1 MKQVAVNIQ
10 EFFSVNSVN
19 SVFSVASWFSPIKR
33 LLLLLFLLA
42 SGIAN
47 AAPQKVTAV
56 YEATREGKP
65 FATVTETY
73 RQEGDHYR
81 IESVT
86 AGVGVY
92 ALFGKRKLTSEG
104 EVTADGLKPQ
114 RFELQQGD
122 NPKKKVVAEFDWST
136 GKLAM
141 TAKNKTTTADLE
153 PGTQDLASFAYQF
166 MFRAPQGEEII
177 LPVTTGKKLR
187 SYHYLVSGR
196 GETLEGVLGGL
207 KIVRLANVQEQGSDE
222 KELWLAT
229 EKHHIPARIVLRDEN
244 GVKTEQVLTSLSFE

>member
-1 MKQVAVNIQ
+1 MNPIATEVTENTEMKQVAVNIQ

-86 AGVGVY
+86 AGV
-92 ALFGKRKLTSEG
+92 T
-104 EVTADGLKPQ
+104 
-114 RFELQQGD
+114 
-122 NPKKKVVAEFDWST
+122 
-136 GKLAM
+136 
-141 TAKNKTTTADLE
+141 
-153 PGTQDLASFAYQF
+153 
-166 MFRAPQGEEII
+166 
-177 LPVTTGKKLR
+177 LR
-187 SYHYLVSGR
+187 SEEH
-196 GETLEGVLGGL
+196 
-207 KIVRLANVQEQGSDE
+207 
-222 KELWLAT
+222 
-229 EKHHIPARIVLRDEN
+229 
-244 GVKTEQVLTSLSFE
+244 

>member
-1 MKQVAVNIQ
+1 MFICG
-10 EFFSVNSVN
+10 
-19 SVFSVASWFSPIKR
+19 
-33 LLLLLFLLA
+33 LLVSCAAF
-42 SGIAN
+42 

-86 AGVGVY
+86 AGIGVY
-92 ALFGKRKLTSEG
+92 ALFGKRKLISEG
-104 EVTADGLKPQ
+104 EVAADGLKPK

-122 NPKKKVVAEFDWST
+122 NPKKTVVAEFDWGA

-141 TAKNKTTTADLE
+141 TAKNKTTTANLE

-166 MFRAPQGEEII
+166 MFRPPLGDEFT
-177 LPVTTGKKLR
+177 LPVATGRKLR

-207 KIVRLANVQEQGSDE
+207 KIVRLANVQEQGGDE

-229 EKHHIPARIVLRDEN
+229 EKHYIPARIVLRDEN